1 MDPLCSQSTP
11 KQAAVVWHNW
21 NEVKGSGRTT
31 RTTFSNSS
39 PSGQKE
45 ATSWNPPL
53 ASCRVPDLPV
63 PVTPALWT
71 LITTLRTLS
80 TTLWTPYEPIKDAL
94 TSPRA
99 LFKLQFPRQA
109 LNAAQ
114 RPSCHPNWHQN
125 LSNHTATHG
134 GVAVWF
140 GSCAATARSW
150 VQSLQW
156 SVNKTLPSVWP
167 FSRPLT

>member
-1 MDPLCSQSTP
+1 MKWEDDKMGESVRQQTS
-11 KQAAVVWHNW
+11 
-21 NEVKGSGRTT
+21 
-31 RTTFSNSS
+31 SNSS

-45 ATSWNPPL
+45 ATRWNPPL
-53 ASCRVPDLPV
+53 ASRRAPDLPV

-80 TTLWTPYEPIKDAL
+80 TTQWTPYEPIKDAL
-94 TSPRA
+94 TSPWA
-99 LFKLQFPRQA
+99 LFKLQFPRQP

-134 GVAVWF
+134 GVALWF
-140 GSCAATARSW
+140 GSCAVTARSW

-167 FSRPLT
+167 FGAL

>member
-1 MDPLCSQSTP
+1 MNQSISENEALCIHRLAPFFGKEHQNRQFDINEMKQS
-11 KQAAVVWHNW
+11 
-21 NEVKGSGRTT
+21 ESRTT
-31 RTTFSNSS
+31 WSNSS

-71 LITTLRTLS
+71 LITTLQTFS

-125 LSNHTATHG
+125 LSNRTTTHG
-134 GVAVWF
+134 GAGLVVWKLCCDCKVMGSISAVV
-140 GSCAATARSW
+140 T
-150 VQSLQW
+150 Q
-156 SVNKTLPSVWP
+156 
-167 FSRPLT
+167 